1 MPHHPLWAVVP
12 VAASRELARSAL
24 PDVPVVADERRRGS
38 GRRRRGSWRLR
49 RRVTLALSQ
58 FAEPATRR
66 DLTAGNPTAKEQP

>member
-12 VAASRELARSAL
+12 VAASRELALSAL
-24 PDVPVVADERRRGS
+24 PDAPVVAEKRWRGS
-38 GRRRRGSWRLR
+38 RVRRRGSWRLR

-66 DLTAGNPTAKEQP
+66 DLAAGNPTAKEQR